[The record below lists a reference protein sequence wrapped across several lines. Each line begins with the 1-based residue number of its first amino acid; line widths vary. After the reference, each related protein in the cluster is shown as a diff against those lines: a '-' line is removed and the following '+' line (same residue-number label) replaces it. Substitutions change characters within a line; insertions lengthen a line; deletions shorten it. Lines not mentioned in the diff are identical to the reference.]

1 LDPDQLA
8 SFSFFSLQFW
18 ANISN
23 LYNNYL
29 LYEVSDVYKAGLFL

>member
-1 LDPDQLA
+1 LDPDQQV

-18 ANISN
+18 ANISY

-29 LYEVSDVYKAGLFL
+29 LYNVSDVYKA